1 MCAHKIYPVLFA
13 LVTKELSYYTTC
25 MGKRDQTKLV
35 KAYNNYRASKKKR
48 NVLDI
53 FRANMAEIIFRT
65 TKLEG
70 EPITRKM
77 VSALFK

>member
-1 MCAHKIYPVLFA
+1 
-13 LVTKELSYYTTC
+13 
-25 MGKRDQTKLV
+25 MGKRDQARLV
-35 KAYNNYRASKKKR
+35 KAYTKYRTEKKKR
-48 NVLDI
+48 NVLDV

-70 EPITRKM
+70 EPITRKN